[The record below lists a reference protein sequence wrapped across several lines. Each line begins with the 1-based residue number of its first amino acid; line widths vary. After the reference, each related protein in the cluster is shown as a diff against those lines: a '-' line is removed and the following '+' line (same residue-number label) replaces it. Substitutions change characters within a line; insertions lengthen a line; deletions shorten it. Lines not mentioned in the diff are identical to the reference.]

1 MDWMHSTFGTD
12 WKCSAG
18 WILSVH
24 LHMLF
29 WFAHNVIGVFV
40 PCLSD
45 IVQEISMCQQ
55 QIPDST
61 YQIRLNVT
69 EGEIYVL
76 GTYELKVIFFLWLCV
91 QTRAMASSFLRFLDH
106 TQRRIT
112 VGRIPLD
119 LWSARRRVLYLT
131 THNIPNRQTSRP
143 PVEFELTISE
153 GESLQTYALQRAAT
167 GTGTVNSTVLQ
178 LLTGD
183 CNNRT
188 VMYLLRNGGKGEYMY
203 YCDKRSTWN
212 IVANAVL
219 IWVRKVQLR
228 YEATLL
234 GT

>member
-1 MDWMHSTFGTD
+1 
-12 WKCSAG
+12 
-18 WILSVH
+18 
-24 LHMLF
+24 MLF

-119 LWSARRRVLYLT
+119 L
-131 THNIPNRQTSRP
+131 
-143 PVEFELTISE
+143 
-153 GESLQTYALQRAAT
+153 
-167 GTGTVNSTVLQ
+167 
-178 LLTGD
+178 
-183 CNNRT
+183 
-188 VMYLLRNGGKGEYMY
+188 
-203 YCDKRSTWN
+203 
-212 IVANAVL
+212 
-219 IWVRKVQLR
+219 
-228 YEATLL
+228 
-234 GT
+234 